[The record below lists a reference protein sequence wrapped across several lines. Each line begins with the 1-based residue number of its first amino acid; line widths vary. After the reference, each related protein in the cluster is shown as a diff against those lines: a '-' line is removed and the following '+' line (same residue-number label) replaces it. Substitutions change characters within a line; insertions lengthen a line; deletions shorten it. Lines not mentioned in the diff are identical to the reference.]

1 MKFSKCIIAVIGKHL
16 SSLIIVT
23 AIIIAALIYAY
34 FNPYQSCKRA
44 FYNST
49 SSEVAAICVGSSSN

>member
-1 MKFSKCIIAVIGKHL
+1 MKLLKFIMAVIGKHL
-16 SSLIIVT
+16 SS
-23 AIIIAALIYAY
+23 LIYAY

-49 SSEVAAICVGSSSN
+49 SSEVAAICVSSSSN

>member
-49 SSEVAAICVGSSSN
+49 STEVATICSGSSSN